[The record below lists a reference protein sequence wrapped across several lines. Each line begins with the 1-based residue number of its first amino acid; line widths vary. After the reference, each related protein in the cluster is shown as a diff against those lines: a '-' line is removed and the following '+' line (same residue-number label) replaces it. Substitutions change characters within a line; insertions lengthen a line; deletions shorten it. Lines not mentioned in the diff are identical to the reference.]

1 METWINNT
9 AEKAKIIHS
18 QILAFMQEMQDEEI
32 VQGLLV
38 QGITVDDV
46 LKPWYDQLNE
56 LYSEELP
63 IARLKD
69 TSDIIVRALGI
80 DATHDAPMLS
90 AVTFVADTVKKNLS
104 LLSKAVSPLLKTLPT
119 NKLPWVFNGYAP
131 GSIIM
136 GFSLQK
142 PTDEL
147 GKVYSGDFYE
157 TLSTTAQSIAFV
169 PQFIDE
175 SSVNHAIASTITD
188 PAIRDTVIIAAHN
201 LSPRATMGIHTI
213 EVGSRTGGFGEL
225 TAKSRQVL
233 AGEIKRPSLL
243 SKKQG
248 RFTGTLEAADLGAGR
263 VVLRNIIDATDV
275 TAIRCLVP
283 EKFKDVVKRGF
294 GELATIT
301 GEYETDSNGKPRLFM
316 VEHIEQTKHPQS
328 AL

>member
-1 METWINNT
+1 
-9 AEKAKIIHS
+9 
-18 QILAFMQEMQDEEI
+18 MQEMQDEEI
-32 VQGLLV
+32 ANGLLA
-38 QGITVDDV
+38 QGITLDAV

-63 IARLKD
+63 IAHLKD
-69 TSDIIVRALGI
+69 TSDIVVRALGI

-90 AVTFVADTVKKNLS
+90 AVTFVADAVKKNLS
-104 LLSKAVSPLLKTLPT
+104 LLSKSVSPLLKTLPT
-119 NKLPWVFNGYAP
+119 HKLPWVFNGYAP

-142 PTDEL
+142 PTDEM
-147 GKVYSGDFYE
+147 GKVYSGDLYE
-157 TLSTTAQSIAFV
+157 TLSLTAQSIAFV

-175 SSVNHAIASTITD
+175 SSVNHAIACTITD
-188 PAIRDTVIIAAHN
+188 PAIRDAVIIAAHN
-201 LSPRATMGIHTI
+201 LSPRATMGLHTI

-233 AGEIKRPSLL
+233 ASEMKRPSLL
-243 SKKQG
+243 SKKHG
-248 RFTGTLEAADLGAGR
+248 TFTGTLEAADLGAGR
-263 VVLRNIIDATDV
+263 VVLRNIINATDV

-283 EKFKDVVKRGF
+283 EKFKDVIKRGF

-301 GEYETDSNGKPRLFM
+301 GDYETDSNGKPRLFM
-316 VEHIEQTKHPQS
+316 VEHIEPAKHPQS

>member
-1 METWINNT
+1 VETWVNNT
-9 AEKAKIIHS
+9 TEKAKIIHS

-32 VQGLLV
+32 ANGLLA
-38 QGITVDDV
+38 QGITLDAV

-63 IARLKD
+63 IAHLKD
-69 TSDIIVRALGI
+69 TSDIVVRALGI

-90 AVTFVADTVKKNLS
+90 AVTFVADAVKKNLS
-104 LLSKAVSPLLKTLPT
+104 LLSKSVSPLLKTLPT
-119 NKLPWVFNGYAP
+119 HKLPWVFNGYAP

-142 PTDEL
+142 PTDEM
-147 GKVYSGDFYE
+147 GKVYSGDLYE
-157 TLSTTAQSIAFV
+157 TLSLTAQSIAFV

-175 SSVNHAIASTITD
+175 SSVNHAIACTITD
-188 PAIRDTVIIAAHN
+188 PAIRDAVIIAAHN
-201 LSPRATMGIHTI
+201 LSPRATMGLHTI

-233 AGEIKRPSLL
+233 ASEMKRPSLL
-243 SKKQG
+243 SKKHG
-248 RFTGTLEAADLGAGR
+248 TFTGTLEAADLGAGR
-263 VVLRNIIDATDV
+263 VVLRNIINATDV

-283 EKFKDVVKRGF
+283 EKFKDVIKRGF

-301 GEYETDSNGKPRLFM
+301 GDYETDSNGKPRLFM
-316 VEHIEQTKHPQS
+316 VEHIEPAKHPQS